1 MNRILLT
8 ICFLTG
14 LLMACQEKW
23 EDYYKE
29 KQEGSGEV
37 SILDANLMDYLKDQ
51 PEYSEFVKLLEETGV
66 ADELTRNQILTVWAP
81 VNETFPSD
89 RVAAMSLEDKKT
101 LCQNHINFIALYNTK
116 LENDK
121 LIKTLAGKNLLIK
134 EVEED
139 LFSIDNVSL
148 EGGEQA
154 CSNGVVH
161 KIKGWLVPRLNIF
174 DYMLRAGEDYSVF
187 RDSVLTYSDTVFKPS
202 QSFVLGVDSM
212 GNTIYDSVFVIEN
225 SFLNKGD
232 IRNEDKDY
240 TLFMPSNEVIETMYQ
255 EMGDYFTNQG
265 KVFSA
270 SDSSKFMNWIM
281 KSVIYEDRIDH
292 YSGILKSVY
301 GNEWR
306 TEYQQINPTPQE
318 CSNGLVY
325 RIEKIHIPKYLYLT
339 SIQAYPYY
347 IGSLPDDEIP
357 LHYQNSTGTAD
368 KGNFT
373 IMDTYRNVMYSATGW
388 NADYWVE
395 FDTYIKDNEGNVIE
409 GKLASG
415 IYKIMASHRSYKCK
429 NVQMLI
435 NGQVVATYNAES
447 SSYNYKPGVVKN
459 EFEIKEEWANKLLRI
474 RFVNVG
480 KSDRICLE
488 YVKFEPSEEN
498 Y

>member
-1 MNRILLT
+1 MNRIILM

-14 LLMACQEKW
+14 LLIACQDKW

-29 KQEGSGEV
+29 HQTGGEEIV
-37 SILDANLMDYLKDQ
+37 ALEANLLEYLKEQ
-51 PEYSEFVKLLEETGV
+51 PEYSEFVKLLEETGI

-81 VNETFPSD
+81 VNETFPSAE
-89 RVAAMSLEDKKT
+89 VTAMSMEDKIS
-101 LCQNHINFIALYNTK
+101 LCQNHINYIALYNTK

-134 EVEED
+134 EVSED
-139 LFSIDNVSL
+139 LFSIDGVEL
-148 EGGEQA
+148 EGNEQA

-161 KIKGWLVPRLNIF
+161 KVKEWLIPRLSIY
-174 DYMLRAGEDYSVF
+174 DYLLRAGDDYSVF
-187 RDSVLTYSDTVFKPS
+187 RDSVLFYSDTVFKPS
-202 QSFVLGVDSM
+202 QSFVMGIDSM

-225 SFLNKGD
+225 SFLDKGD
-232 IRNEDKDY
+232 IRDEDEDY
-240 TLFMPSNEVIETMYQ
+240 TLFMPSNRVLETMYQ
-255 EMGDYFTNQG
+255 EMGDYFAGQG
-265 KVFSA
+265 EMFSTA
-270 SDSSKFMNWIM
+270 DSSKFMNWIM
-281 KSVIYEDRIDH
+281 KSVIFEGRVNNYT
-292 YSGILKSVY
+292 GTLKSVY

-306 TEYQQINPTPQE
+306 TEYQLIDPTPQE

-325 RIEKIHIPKYLYLT
+325 RIEKIHIPKFLYLK

-357 LHYQNSTGTAD
+357 LHYQNSTGTAT

-373 IMDTYRNVMYSATGW
+373 TMDNHNVLYSATGS

-395 FDTYIKDNEGNVIE
+395 FDTYMKDNQGNVIE
-409 GKLASG
+409 AKLASG
-415 IYKIMASHRSYKCK
+415 IYKVMASHRTYLGK
-429 NVQMLI
+429 NVQMLV
-435 NGQVVATYNAES
+435 NGEVVATYNAGS
-447 SSYNYKPGVVKN
+447 STYSYKPGVVRD
-459 EFEIKEEWANKLLRI
+459 EFVIKEEWANKLLRI

-480 KSDRICLE
+480 KSDRICIE